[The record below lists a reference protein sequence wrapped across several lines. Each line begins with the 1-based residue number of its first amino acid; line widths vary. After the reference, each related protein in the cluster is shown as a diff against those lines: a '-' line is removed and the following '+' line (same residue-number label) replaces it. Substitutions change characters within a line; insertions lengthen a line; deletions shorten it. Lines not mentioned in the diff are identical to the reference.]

1 MKRWAKGF
9 KLTAGGV
16 LIILSQFL
24 YSHETGA
31 ADPSSLRVVYN
42 ALGATMSPAW
52 IAQTTRK
59 VIQQKPDAVNRYL
72 RAYTEALSIIR
83 RDKETAMKVMAK
95 FMKTDNRQVLESI
108 YEEHAP
114 VMQRVPLMTKD
125 EVQAVLD
132 VVKSPKGQQ
141 VKPEDFYDNS
151 FIQKLDASGFI
162 NSLYAR

>member
-1 MKRWAKGF
+1 
-9 KLTAGGV
+9 
-16 LIILSQFL
+16 
-24 YSHETGA
+24 
-31 ADPSSLRVVYN
+31 
-42 ALGATMSPAW
+42 
-52 IAQTTRK
+52 
-59 VIQQKPDAVNRYL
+59 VNRYL

-83 RDKETAMKVMAK
+83 HDKETAMKVMAK

-114 VMQRVPLMTKD
+114 VMQQVPLMTKD